1 MALSSRAAFPVV
13 AAILVLIGLFIFVA
27 LGNFLLGG
35 ILILIAVVLTLYW
48 RQDIR
53 DIVVS
58 MLLIGVTMGVI
69 LGIFGGVMFIV
80 FGLIA
85 PRIVGS

>member
-1 MALSSRAAFPVV
+1 MALSSRAAVPII
-13 AAILVLIGLFIFVA
+13 AAALVLLSIFIFIA

-35 ILILIAVVLTLYW
+35 ILILIAIVLTLYW

-58 MLLIGVTMGVI
+58 MLLISVTMGLLLAV
-69 LGIFGGVMFIV
+69 FGGVMFVV

-85 PRIVGS
+85 PLIVGS